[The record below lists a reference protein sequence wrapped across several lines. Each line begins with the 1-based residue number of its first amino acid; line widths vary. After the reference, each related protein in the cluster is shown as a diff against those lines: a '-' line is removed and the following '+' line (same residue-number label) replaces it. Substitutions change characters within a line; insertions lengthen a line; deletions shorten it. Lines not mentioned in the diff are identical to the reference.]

1 MSAGSKI
8 LGFIGVLGVMASSL
22 AFVLLSGKEVPT
34 VGLVAPVFA
43 AAPER
48 VELRALKQD
57 ETLGELLEGVLDA
70 NAQYGLILA
79 LRERANPRRLHPGTE
94 VAFRWLT
101 AAPSELR
108 AVDITID
115 ADLTVRMTPS
125 PAGWTSSVMT
135 TPVVMDTVWNEEGAE
150 REPTVIINPQILTRE
165 GQIEWEEGCL
175 SVPDFTADVERSEHV
190 VVRYTNLEGEQVTE
204 DVTGLRAVCFQ
215 HEIDHLDGILFID
228 RISRL
233 KRSLYVKR
241 RKKQLREEEEPA
253 RLGT

>member
-1 MSAGSKI
+1 MPLEVLQFPDPRLKLKSTPVTVVDDALRPLAAEMIQVMYDEPG
-8 LGFIGVLGVMASSL
+8 IGL
-22 AFVLLSGKEVPT
+22 
-34 VGLVAPVFA
+34 
-43 AAPER
+43 AAPQ
-48 VELRALKQD
+48 VGHA
-57 ETLGELLEGVLDA
+57 
-70 NAQYGLILA
+70 I
-79 LRERANPRRLHPGTE
+79 RL
-94 VAFRWLT
+94 
-101 AAPSELR
+101 
-108 AVDITID
+108 
-115 ADLTVRMTPS
+115 
-125 PAGWTSSVMT
+125 
-135 TPVVMDTVWNEEGAE
+135 VVMDTVWNEEGAE

-190 VVRYTNLEGEQVTE
+190 VVRYTNLEGEEVTE

-253 RLGT
+253 SLGA